1 MKLLRYVAT
10 VVVMLIASPVLACT
24 CSFGTPEMFEGKP
37 HAFGLRREQ
46 QSGSAGSVT
55 NSSPSEWSVVDP
67 GSVTNSSPSEWS
79 VGDPGSPVVLEV
91 FNDYQCPPCGFFNVE
106 LKRIQVKYAGRVRV
120 VYRNYPITNTHV
132 NAMRAAQ
139 VAEAAG
145 LQGKFFEMID
155 LLYQKRVSWAG
166 SKNAD
171 KLFVSYARELKL
183 NLKKFRADLK
193 SEAVQQRIDRDVE
206 RARLLKVDGTPT
218 IVINGEL
225 IPLER
230 MQKLDSE
237 IEAKLNAAKSASP

>member
-24 CSFGTPEMFEGKP
+24 CSFGTPEMGEGKP

-46 QSGSAGSVT
+46 QSGSA
-55 NSSPSEWSVVDP
+55 

-145 LQGKFFEMID
+145 RQGKFFEMID